1 MRDTGYWILGWE
13 HGKTDTEKIM
23 YKYKEHAVMD
33 NGYWIL
39 RDRWDWWKKDTGR
52 SDNSSIQYHT
62 TVLFARSGTLD
73 VGTPLGWTVKDD
85 APA

>member
-1 MRDTGYWILGWE
+1 
-13 HGKTDTEKIM
+13 
-23 YKYKEHAVMD
+23 MD

-62 TVLFARSGTLD
+62 TVLSVRSGCRHPTWVDGEGRRARL
-73 VGTPLGWTVKDD
+73 GTIDPPSEG
-85 APA
+85 